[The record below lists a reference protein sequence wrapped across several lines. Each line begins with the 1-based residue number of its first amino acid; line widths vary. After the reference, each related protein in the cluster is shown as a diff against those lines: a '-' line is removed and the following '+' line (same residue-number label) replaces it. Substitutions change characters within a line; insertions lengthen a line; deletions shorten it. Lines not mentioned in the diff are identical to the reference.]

1 VSTSGLVWTHRL
13 RAKLFIA
20 SADFA
25 LHSSD
30 GDSVHPTKRTARIAG
45 VVYLFSAA
53 AAGVPLI
60 YIPSALIIHDDA
72 AATADRILAS
82 ETLYRACMV
91 SELTGAI
98 LFILLAWMLYQILKD
113 IIRTRASLMVTLVL
127 ISLPITFLNVLNEIA
142 ALTLLHGASFLIVF
156 DDAQRNALV
165 LMFLGLHC
173 DGANLANI
181 F

>member
-1 VSTSGLVWTHRL
+1 M
-13 RAKLFIA
+13 
-20 SADFA
+20 
-25 LHSSD
+25 
-30 GDSVHPTKRTARIAG
+30 
-45 VVYLFSAA
+45 VYLFSAA